1 MKNTYVYDTE
11 GSGLQTR
18 YDRPFQF
25 AACTYDRNGNLIKT
39 TNLRGR
45 LPRYVLPDPEALLVT
60 GQSINQIQSSPLSHY
75 EFIGRVHADLATN
88 APAVIMSFNGIRYDE
103 EILRHSFYAN
113 LREPYVTQF
122 DGNERMDVLVAA
134 KAIAGISP
142 RALEL
147 PEGKDGKP
155 SFKLEA
161 LAAANGFSDHA
172 SHDALGDVEATM
184 FLAQIMQK
192 KAGTAWTECSK
203 NRSKAHVLNLL
214 RSGDPLVYI
223 GWSHEEGTYFHQLIL
238 PIAPD
243 ETNINEW
250 ICVDLEA
257 DVDAMLSMDVK
268 DLISAF
274 IPRLGLSSVVR
285 VKANAL
291 PMVFS
296 IETAASLG
304 IVLPVGS
311 READWI
317 KADLSFPSR
326 LRAAATMRKDDFEQ
340 TDDVWNQLYS
350 GGFFPMQV
358 DQRVFQRFHNASPSE
373 KWELMQDMKD
383 PRARHLARWLVG
395 SEWPDVLSTVDRLGI
410 EEEFRQH
417 LMNGQGRWTT
427 IPSALAK
434 IEEFQKRASL
444 FQITLLQQYKSY
456 LINLRETLA
465 T

>member
-45 LPRYVLPDPEALLVT
+45 LPRYVLPDPAALLVT

-75 EFIGRVHADLATN
+75 EFIEQVHADIMAN
-88 APAVIMSFNGIRYDE
+88 APAVVTSFNGIRYDE

-113 LREPYVTQF
+113 LRAPYVTQL

-142 RALEL
+142 RALNV

-155 SFKLEA
+155 SFKLED
-161 LAAANGFSDHA
+161 LASVNGFSDHA
-172 SHDALGDVEATM
+172 SHDALGDVEATT

-192 KAGTAWTECSK
+192 RAGTAWTECSK
-203 NRSKAHVLNLL
+203 NRSKEHVINLL
-214 RSGDPLVYI
+214 RSRDPLVHI
-223 GWSHEEGTYFHQLIL
+223 GWSHEEGTYFHQVIL
-238 PIAPD
+238 PITPD
-243 ETNINEW
+243 QTNINEW
-250 ICVDLEA
+250 LCVDLEA
-257 DVDAMLSMDVK
+257 DVDGILSLDEK
-268 DLISAF
+268 DLVSAF
-274 IPRLGLSSVVR
+274 IPRLGPSSVVR

-311 READWI
+311 REANWI

-350 GGFFPMQV
+350 GGFFPTQI
-358 DQRVFQRFHNASPSE
+358 DKPVFQRFHQASPIE
-373 KWELMQDMKD
+373 KWELIQDMKD
-383 PRARHLARWLVG
+383 PRARYLARWLVG

-410 EEEFRQH
+410 EEEFREH
-417 LMNGQGRWTT
+417 LMNGQGSWTT
-427 IPSALAK
+427 IPSALTK
-434 IEEFQKRASL
+434 IEELLKGATL
-444 FQITLLQQYKSY
+444 FQIELLQQYKQY
-456 LINLRETLA
+456 LINLLDTLA